1 MSSRERMSSISDKN
15 ITYFVH
21 SLSVLVLHTFL
32 SPLSF
37 RVDWTSPHQTKGL
50 CIRQFI
56 YHWRFLYS
64 LLGQMCLL
72 ESHVIIV
79 SFNSSSQIHQEVL
92 DLGTVSS
99 HFYLRKYLQRLSK
112 KLSSTIL
119 LYFVELVEHGQSLGR
134 SIFYG
139 FDILAHNLA
148 PQDNL

>member
-1 MSSRERMSSISDKN
+1 
-15 ITYFVH
+15 
-21 SLSVLVLHTFL
+21 
-32 SPLSF
+32 
-37 RVDWTSPHQTKGL
+37 
-50 CIRQFI
+50 
-56 YHWRFLYS
+56 
-64 LLGQMCLL
+64 MCLL

-119 LYFVELVEHGQSLGR
+119 LYFVELVEYGQYLGR
-134 SIFYG
+134 SIFYD
-139 FDILAHNLA
+139 FDILAHNLE